1 MDFNILT
8 TQLSELFSYQEKN
21 PILFSSGQFLLL
33 FTLFWG
39 IYLFIYNQISARI
52 FYLTAFS
59 LFFYYKSSGIFLA
72 LFIAIIVINYG
83 AGLWI
88 ERVEKHKGKLLFGFI
103 IINLIPLLYYKYA
116 NFFIDNANALGADW
130 LRVENLILPVGI
142 SFFTF
147 QTISYLVDIYKKE
160 IAACRNLLDFGF
172 YLSFFPQ
179 LVAGPIVRASDFIAQ
194 IRKPIVFEHEKISE
208 EEKNTDSFNYI
219 SNAELGAALFL
230 IVKGFIKKAIIANY
244 VAQYADLVYGTKMG
258 EAAVLN
264 YSGFENLMAM
274 YAYTLQIYCDFS
286 GYSDM
291 AIGLSMLLGFKLLD
305 NFNSPYQSTSIT
317 EFWRRWHIS
326 LSFWLRDYIYIALG
340 GNRKGEL
347 WRNVFLMITMLV
359 GGFWHGASW
368 KFVFWGAM
376 HGAGLIAHKWW
387 SNQFKTADWRK
398 TRWWNFCAWLLTFH
412 FVAFLWIF
420 FRAFTFE
427 DAFNSIWQTLTSM
440 DFAFIEPFMSARP
453 LLISLLFLG
462 FYTHF
467 VQTEHKK
474 RLQIYLYSLPFMGK
488 LLILLATIQV
498 AMQLQS
504 ADVQPFIYF
513 QF

>member
-1 MDFNILT
+1 MDFSVLWA
-8 TQLSELFSYQEKN
+8 QWSELWTYQPQN
-21 PILFSSGQFLLL
+21 PILFSSGSFLVL
-33 FTLFWG
+33 FVLFWG
-39 IYLFIYNQISARI
+39 VYLLIYNQVSARI
-52 FYLTAFS
+52 WYLTAFS
-59 LFFYYKSSGIFLA
+59 LFFYYKSSGEFLA
-72 LFIAIIVINYG
+72 LFAATIVFNYA
-83 AGLWI
+83 AGLWLERI
-88 ERVEKHKGKLLFGFI
+88 EKWKGKLLAGLI
-103 IINLIPLLYYKYA
+103 VVNLLPLFYYKYA
-116 NFFIDNANALGADW
+116 NFWVDNFNALGGNW

-147 QTISYLVDIYKKE
+147 QTISYLVDIYRREVK
-160 IAACRNLLDFGF
+160 ACTNLLDFGF

-194 IRKPIVFEHEKISE
+194 IRRPIRFETHGETVEDKSAI
-208 EEKNTDSFNYI
+208 NYI
-219 SNAELGAALFL
+219 SNEELGAALFL

-244 VAQYADLVYGTKMG
+244 VAQYADLIYGTKIG

-291 AIGLSMLLGFKLLD
+291 AIGLSMLLGFKLLA
-305 NFNSPYQSTSIT
+305 NFNSPYQSLSIT

-340 GNRKGEL
+340 GNRKGEI
-347 WRNVFLMITMLV
+347 WRNIFLMTTMLV

-376 HGAGLIAHKWW
+376 HGLGLIGHKWW
-387 SNQFKTADWRK
+387 ANQFKEATWRK
-398 TRWWNFCAWLLTFH
+398 SGWWRVVAWFLTFH
-412 FVAFLWIF
+412 LVAFLWIF
-420 FRAFTFE
+420 FRALSFE
-427 DAFNSIWQTLTSM
+427 DAFNSIYQIWVSM
-440 DFAFIEPFMSARP
+440 DLAFFAPFVSARP
-453 LLISLLFLG
+453 LLVCLLGMG

-467 VQTEHKK
+467 VANEDKK
-474 RLQIYLYSLPFMGK
+474 RLQSFLHSLPFGGK
-488 LLILLATIQV
+488 LIILLMIIQIS
-498 AMQLQS
+498 MQLQT